1 MDEFKHVQFYN
12 LENQY
17 NMQTLNNEH
26 AIGYD
31 RLKERAN
38 AKNAEEN
45 YTTAHESVFEK
56 LIGEY
61 FLNKR
66 GEYKESN
73 KLLNQLAEIF
83 ENRSAKI

>member
-1 MDEFKHVQFYN
+1 MDEFKNTQFYN
-12 LENQY
+12 LEEQY
-17 NMQTLNNEH
+17 NLVDLNNEN
-26 AIGYD
+26 AVGYD
-31 RLKERAN
+31 RLEERAQ
-38 AKNAEEN
+38 AKGAEGN

-83 ENRSAKI
+83 ENPSAKF